1 MKHLA
6 LTCCSLYCT
15 RRASSFFLP
24 CNLDARMKKR
34 VLSTRATAET
44 GLTKISVTAASAGGN
59 DGNARKKIRQAV
71 EESITDETIRD
82 DIVSNPWYTF
92 FTKGDAEYG
101 EYMATEWGFERRGDV
116 ALFEKLSLEGAQ
128 SGLSWLTVLRKR
140 PAYRKAFYN
149 FDPAKVALM
158 TENDVQKLIDFQSE
172 NPRDQL
178 VRHRG
183 KIESVINNAKCIV
196 QLREELSTKETTF
209 GVFDDL
215 LWSFVDNRPILS
227 RCSLSQLPSKSPES
241 EAMSN
246 ALKKRGF
253 KFVGPTTC
261 YSMMQA
267 LGMVIDHPMDSPE
280 WLAAYER
287 LKQRPGG
294 FQERS
299 P

>member
-1 MKHLA
+1 
-6 LTCCSLYCT
+6 
-15 RRASSFFLP
+15 
-24 CNLDARMKKR
+24 MKKR

-44 GLTKISVTAASAGGN
+44 GLTKISATVTAANGN
-59 DGNARKKIRQAV
+59 DGKTRKKSRQAV
-71 EESITDETIRD
+71 EESITDETSAGD
-82 DIVSNPWYTF
+82 FVSNPWYTF
-92 FTKGDAEYG
+92 FTKDDVEYN
-101 EYMATEWGFERRGDV
+101 EYMATEWGFERRGDA
-116 ALFEKLSLEGAQ
+116 ALFEKISLEGAQ

-158 TENDVQKLIDFQSE
+158 TENNIRKLIDFQSE

-178 VRHRG
+178 VRHRE

-196 QLREELSTKETTF
+196 QLREELSTKETSF

-215 LWSFVDNRPILS
+215 LWSFVDHKPILN

-241 EAMSN
+241 EAMSK

-267 LGMVIDHPMDSPE
+267 IGMVIDHPMDSPE
-280 WLAAYER
+280 WLAAHER